1 MGCSERSRMSPYPR
15 ILKASLL
22 AGSVYFL
29 SVALAHL
36 GQVKL
41 PGLYIY
47 YDLPSLAYQDS
58 LIAIL
63 AFGWSAFFFTAFTA
77 PERNRGLIAAILL
90 SGALAILGL
99 CSINA
104 RPDLHPAG
112 GEASRRIYWLEA
124 AALFLYWLW
133 LLTFHTLAGWKSP
146 AGGQE

>member
-1 MGCSERSRMSPYPR
+1 MSRYTR
-15 ILKASLL
+15 ILKISLL
-22 AGSVYFL
+22 AGSAYFL

-36 GQVKL
+36 GQVKI
-41 PGLYIY
+41 PGLYLY
-47 YDLPSLAYQDS
+47 YDLPSLGYQDS

-104 RPDLHPAG
+104 RPELHPAG
-112 GEASRRIYWLEA
+112 GETSRSIYWLETA
-124 AALFLYWLW
+124 VLFLYWLW
-133 LLTFHTLAGWKSP
+133 LLTVHTLAGWKGSP
-146 AGGQE
+146 SELE

>member
-1 MGCSERSRMSPYPR
+1 MSRYTR

-22 AGSVYFL
+22 VGSAYFL
-29 SVALAHL
+29 AVALAHL
-36 GQVKL
+36 SQTKL
-41 PGLYIY
+41 PGLYIF
-47 YDLPSLAYQDS
+47 YDVPSLVYQDS

-63 AFGWSAFFFTAFTA
+63 AFGWAAFFFTAFTA

-104 RPDLHPAG
+104 QPELHPVG
-112 GEASRRIYWLEA
+112 GEASRRIYWLET

-133 LLTFHTLAGWKSP
+133 LLAFHTLAGWKGSTSRL
-146 AGGQE
+146 G